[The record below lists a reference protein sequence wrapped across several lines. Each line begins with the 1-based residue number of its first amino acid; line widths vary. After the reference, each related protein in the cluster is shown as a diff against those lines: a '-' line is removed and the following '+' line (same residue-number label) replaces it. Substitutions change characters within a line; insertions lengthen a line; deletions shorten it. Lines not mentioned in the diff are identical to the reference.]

1 MKINGRHLKGAVG
14 EAVNILEKEKE
25 LLNNIN
31 VFPVADGDTGTNMYV
46 TLRGTWESI
55 LDLDEWRANVVAE
68 KIAESSLFHAKGN
81 SGVIL
86 SQFFWGFREGVD
98 GKYELDV
105 KDLAY
110 AFSMG
115 AKYAYQAVANPV
127 EGTILTVMRE
137 TAHWAT
143 RFVRMFNDV
152 REFLAQVFQKGV
164 EALEKTPELLSKL
177 GRPRVIDSGAYGFTL
192 FLEGFIRAV
201 GGSVNHYTVEE
212 TRSFKQSDN
221 NGKTTLYCSNFLV
234 RIEKP
239 DILREIASRYG
250 DSIVV
255 VGSNG
260 VYKLHVHTGTPELV
274 EEELARIGKVINKRV
289 ERIW

>member
-1 MKINGRHLKGAVG
+1 MRINGKHLKSAIGETVG
-14 EAVNILEKEKE
+14 IIEKEKE

-46 TLRGTWESI
+46 TLKGTWESI
-55 LDLDEWRANVVAE
+55 LDLEDYRANVVSHA
-68 KIAESSLFHAKGN
+68 IAEASLLHAKGN

-98 GKYELDV
+98 GKEELGV
-105 KDLAY
+105 GDLAT

-143 RFVRMFNDV
+143 RFVRKFNDA
-152 REFLAQVFQKGV
+152 RTFLSNLFKKGV

-177 GRPRVIDSGAYGFTL
+177 GKPKVIDSGAYGFTL

-201 GGSVNHYTVEE
+201 GGSVGHYHIDSPE
-212 TRSFKQSDN
+212 TPIERE
-221 NGKTTLYCSNFLV
+221 KTGYKELYCSNYLV
-234 RIEKP
+234 SGGNIAQ
-239 DILREIASRYG
+239 LREIALRYG
-250 DSIVV
+250 ESVVV
-255 VGSNG
+255 VGNNG
-260 VYKLHVHTGTPELV
+260 TFKVHVHTDKPDIV
-274 EEELARIGKVINKRV
+274 EEELSRIARILDR
-289 ERIW
+289 RIEKIW